1 MVGVIKKIGLHKYEY
16 TWTGE
21 VPIYMEFLS
30 LLAGQEGWTAV
41 IKERKGEGEGL
52 TISAAEISPLKD
64 LLPMDYSQVEKM
76 ILHLGMQMQVLKKYK
91 RGVFFYNLEDIIVI
105 DKEFFFLGGLEK
117 NAVELQ
123 GQGQKQQGQD
133 LDLLS
138 YTYPMKFTDREKEFF
153 APELKAKLEEK
164 VLPFTTS
171 INVGYYSLAKLC
183 LYCLQL
189 TDVLE
194 PLQGSK
200 MYFFLERCLKV
211 EPTERYFL
219 YI

>member
-1 MVGVIKKIGLHKYEY
+1 MVGVIKKVGVHKYEY
-16 TWTGE
+16 ELTGE
-21 VPIYMEFLS
+21 GPIYMEFLS
-30 LLAGQEGWTAV
+30 LLAGQEDWTAV
-41 IKERKGEGEGL
+41 IKEKKDDGAV
-52 TISAAEISPLKD
+52 ISAAEIRPLKD
-64 LLPMDYSQVEKM
+64 LLPMDYTLVEKM

-91 RGVFFYNLEDIIVI
+91 RGVFFFNLADIIVI

-123 GQGQKQQGQD
+123 GQRQGQDQD

-138 YTYPMKFTDREKEFF
+138 FTYPMKFTDREKEFF
-153 APELKAKLEEK
+153 APELNAKLEEK
-164 VLPFTTS
+164 VLPFTTFIS
-171 INVGYYSLAKLC
+171 VGYYSLAKLC

-189 TDVLE
+189 TDVLD

-211 EPTERYFL
+211 DPTERYFL

>member
-1 MVGVIKKIGLHKYEY
+1 MVGVIKKLGLHKYEY
-16 TWTGE
+16 EYEWTGE
-21 VPIYMEFLS
+21 GPIYMEFLS
-30 LLAGQEGWTAV
+30 LLAGQYGWTAV
-41 IKERKGEGEGL
+41 IKEKKDNGVV
-52 TISAAEISPLKD
+52 ISAAEISPLKD
-64 LLPMDYSQVEKM
+64 LLPMDYSLVEKM

-133 LDLLS
+133 QDLLS
-138 YTYPMKFTDREKEFF
+138 YTYPMKFTNREKEFF

-171 INVGYYSLAKLC
+171 ISVGYYSLAKLC
-183 LYCLQL
+183 LHCLQL
-189 TDVLE
+189 TDILD

-211 EPTERYFL
+211 EPAERYFL